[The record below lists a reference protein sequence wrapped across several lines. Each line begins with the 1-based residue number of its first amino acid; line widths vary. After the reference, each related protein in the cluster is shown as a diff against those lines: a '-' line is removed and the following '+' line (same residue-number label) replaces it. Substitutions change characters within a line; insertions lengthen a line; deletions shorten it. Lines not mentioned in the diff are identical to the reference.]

1 MALNLREIREARGF
15 TQAKLALESGI
26 SRQTIISLE
35 SNPDYN
41 VTSKTLVALADALSV
56 EVQDLFLPIV
66 SSEFHRIA
74 KEA

>member
-66 SSEFHRIA
+66 SSEFHRME